1 MDENSIKRIQPHN
14 KKAEQSVI
22 GAMLMDPDA
31 ISQVEPL
38 LTKDDF
44 YVAQYGILFETIIEL
59 YNENVPAD
67 VITVPEKLKTK
78 GVPEE
83 IGSPANIAEIANAVP
98 TSVRAKE
105 YAEIVRNNST
115 LRKLIKL
122 CENTAKD
129 CYVGGEPVDTILEK
143 TEQKMFKLVQ
153 NHVGG
158 SKNESMKE
166 VILSIIKE
174 MEEAARN
181 KGNVTGIP
189 TGFVDLDNMMTGM
202 HAGEL
207 IIVAARPAMGKTAF
221 VLNIVHHLAIKK
233 NIPCLIFSLEMSK
246 QQLGTRMMAIDAMVD
261 SKAMKLSHTLTDDD
275 WDKLAETMDVMVK
288 APIHMV
294 DNSNI
299 SMAELRSLARMYK
312 QNYGIGLIVIDYLQ
326 LMSSNKPVENRQT
339 FISEVSR
346 SLKNL
351 ARELEIPIIAL
362 SQLSRAVDARTEKK
376 PVISDLR
383 ESGSIEQ
390 DADMVMFIYRDEYYN
405 PDTTTKPNTAEII
418 VAKNRSGETGSVDL
432 RWIGKYTKFANP
444 EKFYK
449 PNEG

>member
-181 KGNVTGIP
+181 KGNVTGLP

-233 NIPCLIFSLEMSK
+233 NIPCLLFSLEMSK

>member
-1 MDENSIKRIQPHN
+1 MDENSIKKIQPHN

-22 GAMLMDPDA
+22 GAMLMDADA

-44 YVAQYGILFETIIEL
+44 YIAQYGIIFEAIVEL

-67 VITVPEKLKTK
+67 FVTLGEKLKSK
-78 GVPEE
+78 NVPEE
-83 IGSPANIAEIANAVP
+83 VGSPANIAEIANAVP

-129 CYVGGEPVDTILEK
+129 CYAGGNTVDNILEG
-143 TEQKMFKLVQ
+143 TEQKIFKLVQ
-153 NHVGG
+153 SHIGG

-174 MEEAARN
+174 MEAAAQN

-189 TGFVDLDNMMTGM
+189 TGFVDLDNMLTGM

-207 IIVAARPAMGKTAF
+207 ILVAARPAMGKTAF

-233 NIPCLIFSLEMSK
+233 NVPCLIYTLEMSK

-261 SKAMKLSHTLTDDD
+261 SKAMKLSHMLTDDD
-275 WDKLAETMDVMVK
+275 WDKLGETMDVMVK

-294 DNSNI
+294 DNSSI
-299 SMAELRSLARMYK
+299 SIAELRSLARMYK

-326 LMSSNKPVENRQT
+326 LMSNNGPIESRQQ
-339 FISEVSR
+339 FISDISR

-362 SQLSRAVDARTEKK
+362 SQLSRAVDSRTDHK
-376 PVISDLR
+376 PVLSDLR
-383 ESGSIEQ
+383 ESGAIEQ
-390 DADMVMFIYRDEYYN
+390 DADVVMFIYRDEYYN
-405 PDTTTKPNTAEII
+405 PDTTTKPQTAEII

-444 EKFYK
+444 EKYYK